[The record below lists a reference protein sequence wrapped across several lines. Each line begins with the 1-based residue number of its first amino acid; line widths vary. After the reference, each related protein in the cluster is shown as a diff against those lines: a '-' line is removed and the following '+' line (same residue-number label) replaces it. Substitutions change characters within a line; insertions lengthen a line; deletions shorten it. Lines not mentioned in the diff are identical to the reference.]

1 MGYFEV
7 KGLRSRKYGDGGKEE
22 GGEGGRREGSDHEN
36 YEMYLGSYFLT
47 Q

>member
-1 MGYFEV
+1 MET
-7 KGLRSRKYGDGGKEE
+7 
-22 GGEGGRREGSDHEN
+22 GGRKKVERGRGEGSDHEN